1 MSATPRNYK
10 IEIHEGIRRIDGA
23 KWNAL
28 VEGESPFLEYGFLSL
43 LEETGCTGEES
54 GWFPMIF
61 VATESDGDGD
71 GEDATTKSEDRP
83 YLGALP
89 FYIKTN
95 SAGEFVFDW
104 GWADAAYRAGIR
116 YYPKGVVAVPFTPVT
131 GARIL
136 TASELEEAER
146 SALGSAL
153 IQTAM
158 GFAKQAGLSSVHFN
172 FIPEHETGLFK
183 ELGLPLR
190 YGMQYHWYNGRERGM
205 ASPYEDFDDYLSRF
219 RSKKRAN
226 IRRERRKL
234 EEEGVTSRV
243 LTGDMIDEAIM
254 ADMFEYYRDTVQ
266 KFFYGKQYL
275 TEEFF
280 LALPDVMRDRLHFVI
295 MSRDGE
301 DFGGTFNLYKN
312 DRLYGRYWGATAE
325 VQFAHFEACMYTP
338 IEWAIEHGVKVF
350 EPGAGGEHKYDRGFE
365 PTHTYSAHYLVDER
379 LDEAIRGVLAQE
391 RASRDL
397 QIEHLSKE
405 NPFKDT

>member
-1 MSATPRNYK
+1 MSDVSRGYK

-23 KWNAL
+23 RWDEL
-28 VEGESPFLEYGFLSL
+28 VHGESPFLEYGFLSL

-61 VATESDGDGD
+61 VATDAGAEDGEQDGDEGD
-71 GEDATTKSEDRP
+71 

-131 GARIL
+131 GARVL
-136 TASELEEAER
+136 TSKSLDAPER
-146 SALGSAL
+146 EALGKAL

-158 GFAKQAGLSSVHFN
+158 GFAEQAGLSSVHFN
-172 FIPEHETGLFK
+172 FILEHEIELFE
-183 ELGLPLR
+183 ELELPLR
-190 YGMQYHWYNGRERGM
+190 YGMQYHWYNGRERGE
-205 ASPYEDFDDYLSRF
+205 AGPYEDFDDYLSRF

-234 EEEGVTSRV
+234 AQAGATSRV
-243 LTGDMIDEAIM
+243 VMGDAIDEALM
-254 ADMFEYYRDTVQ
+254 ADMFVYYKDTVQ
-266 KFFYGKQYL
+266 KFFYGRQYL
-275 TEEFF
+275 TREFF

-295 MSRDGE
+295 MSLDGK

-312 DRLYGRYWGATAE
+312 DRLYGRYWGAVEE
-325 VQFAHFEACMYTP
+325 VEFAHFEACMYTP

-379 LDEAIRGVLAQE
+379 LDDAIRGVLAQE
-391 RASRDL
+391 RAGRDL